1 MGHSICQTVRARAKS
16 GWELEQRARLEGLPA
31 VMPGMG
37 LQDWSVGGEG
47 SQLGGD
53 HQQLLLTRGILNC
66 GEAESGRLLDK
77 TSVG

>member
-16 GWELEQRARLEGLPA
+16 GWELEQRARLEGFPA

-47 SQLGGD
+47 SQLGGGPPAAFAD
-53 HQQLLLTRGILNC
+53 KGDTKLWRG
-66 GEAESGRLLDK
+66 
-77 TSVG
+77 